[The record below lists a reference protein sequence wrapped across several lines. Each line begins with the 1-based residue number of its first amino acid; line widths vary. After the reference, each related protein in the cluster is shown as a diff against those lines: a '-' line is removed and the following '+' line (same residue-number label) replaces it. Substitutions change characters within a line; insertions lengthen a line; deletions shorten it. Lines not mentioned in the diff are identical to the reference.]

1 MGKNFIYLDVCALS
15 RFSDDQSFIRIRME
29 TEAVHLIL
37 SKVKEGKFR
46 LAVSPI
52 HIKEIEAISDE
63 IEKTRLMTV
72 LEKLGNKTN
81 TDLLK
86 ARKRAEDLINCG
98 FGVADAAHVAF
109 AEECGAKFITCDDRL
124 IKKCKKH
131 NIKVWCDNPIIFCL
145 TEKIQ

>member
-1 MGKNFIYLDVCALS
+1 
-15 RFSDDQSFIRIRME
+15 ME

-37 SKVKEGKFR
+37 LKVKEGKFR

-63 IEKTRLMTV
+63 IEKIRLMTV
-72 LEKLGNKTN
+72 LEKLGSKTN
-81 TDLLK
+81 TDLFK
-86 ARKRAEDLINCG
+86 ARKRAEGLINCG

-124 IKKCKKH
+124 IKTCKKY
-131 NIKVWCDNPIIFCL
+131 NIKIRCENPIMFCL

>member
-1 MGKNFIYLDVCALS
+1 MEKNFIYIDVCALS

-46 LAVSPI
+46 LVVSPV
-52 HIKEIEAISDE
+52 HIKETEVIPDE
-63 IEKTRLMTV
+63 IEKNRLMA
-72 LEKLGNKTN
+72 LIEELGIKADI
-81 TDLLK
+81 DLLK
-86 ARKRAEDLINCG
+86 ARQRAESLVNCG

-131 NIKVWCDNPIIFCL
+131 NIRVWCDNPMMFCL